1 MCGGGVYSRT
11 SCLELD
17 TDTLAWTQVTIITML
32 YVCYLCHDSLQ
43 TKELVDPEGRWGHV
57 SWDRGDQGVILMGG
71 EVYVICKI
79 SICLVFFCL
88 SIIFIYKIYHI
99 YLSRGLQHLPYL
111 FNVGLGPE
119 HL

>member
-43 TKELVDPEGRWGHV
+43 TKVLVDPEGRWGHV

-71 EVYVICKI
+71 EVDIISMI
-79 SICLVFFCL
+79 SICLT
-88 SIIFIYKIYHI
+88 I
-99 YLSRGLQHLPYL
+99 YL
-111 FNVGLGPE
+111 
-119 HL
+119 